1 MSFFG
6 SFVNSTSSS
15 RSASKSS
22 SHMSN
27 KVKREVARL
36 AVDAFK
42 SMSAEGRNVTDD
54 GKKYARLAGE
64 LGDDD
69 FKRYCAEP
77 PILSVQ
83 KIHYCQSMLEQFKN
97 MASGSLESSKKEL
110 KNLSGEQVTTEEVQ
124 GIQKVIDRNLH
135 GHASSYVD
143 FCQGLVM

>member
-1 MSFFG
+1 MSFLG
-6 SFVNSTSSS
+6 SFSNSTASS
-15 RSASKSS
+15 RSVLKNS
-22 SHMSN
+22 SHISN

-36 AVDAFK
+36 AVDSFK
-42 SMSAEGRNVTDD
+42 SMSAEGRNITDD

-77 PILSVQ
+77 PVLSLQ
-83 KIHYCQSMLEQFKN
+83 KIHYCQSRLEQFKN

-110 KNLSGEQVTTEEVQ
+110 KDLSGEEVTTEAAQ